1 MKMNETKKV
10 IAICGKI
17 CSGKSY
23 YARRF
28 QAEHGGVILSTD
40 ELTWVLT
47 RNKQG
52 ESYNELAQ
60 NANEYLMKKACE
72 IVHAGSDVILDW
84 GFWTRKDRD
93 RITAFCKNAGVNM
106 EWHYLDTDD
115 DTRMENIARRN
126 EAVLREGGPDFFV
139 DEGLLQ
145 KMESLWQ
152 APEKDEIDVWVK
164 RKSRIM
170 PGE

>member
-1 MKMNETKKV
+1 MKMNETKKI

-23 YARRF
+23 YAISLRS
-28 QAEHGGVILSTD
+28 EHGGVILSTD
-40 ELTWVLT
+40 ELTWALT

-52 ESYNELAQ
+52 ESYNELAR

-72 IVHAGSDVILDW
+72 IVRAGSDVILDW
-84 GFWTRKDRD
+84 GFWSRKDREH
-93 RITAFCKNAGVNM
+93 TAAFCKNAGVDI
-106 EWHYLDTDD
+106 EWHYLDMDYE
-115 DTRMENIARRN
+115 TRMRNIARRN
-126 EAVLREGGPDFFV
+126 EIVLRKGGPDFFV

-152 APEKDEIDVWVK
+152 TPEPDEIDVWVK
-164 RKSRIM
+164 PETRIT
-170 PGE
+170 PRE